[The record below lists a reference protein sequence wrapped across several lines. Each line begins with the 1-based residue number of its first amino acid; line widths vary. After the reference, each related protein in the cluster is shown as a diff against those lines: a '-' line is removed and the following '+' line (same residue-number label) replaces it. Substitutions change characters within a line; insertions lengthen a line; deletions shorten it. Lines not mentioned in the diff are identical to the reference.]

1 VYTDNSLQLGAKKVT
16 QRLSVAVE
24 NEIPDSPVPSEYLK
38 AFSVPP
44 TPNLDDVED
53 ETASMSQPYGCHK
66 NSPSDARSQSS
77 ESYEHD
83 TEYEALL
90 AANTMAN
97 VGVLA
102 SMRNIGVGR
111 KLMSAH
117 HEPSLSERLSPSGRQ
132 RKRAG
137 SEATRNSLVGTE
149 WTLFLGNDGTPSRS
163 MGKDVLASLTSATG
177 AVGIRSL
184 DGVRARTKSESA
196 LNSFAFGDKTPKGI
210 KRVRSSTTSSLAGP
224 PHLVPGR
231 SSPPPPVPKLPK
243 RRHVEKSED
252 WTLSLPL
259 LPPEENENL
268 SSSTM
273 KSKDT
278 TRISGSVFASPSTT
292 TLAAPGNDNIA
303 RSSSKRSIPPRPEIV
318 VCVEGVPVEADD
330 LDADVENA
338 DESTVAGS
346 PVDDTFEIELDSLGL
361 DDEDD
366 SEPESLVEMG
376 TGGLPTTPLLFSVP
390 RVVSKGSGM
399 ECATWGDEEIKDSIR
414 KKGRRL
420 SDGLEGLMGMGG
432 VSVRLSVN
440 ADGESICVMDE
451 QAEDAESED
460 GKLGEPSE
468 GPPMTDAMREN
479 LAKLDALSADLKRLN
494 DLLKQGVG
502 ENVSMNS
509 CPAVV
514 AN

>member
-1 VYTDNSLQLGAKKVT
+1 MIYTLSISDNSLQLGAKKVT

-66 NSPSDARSQSS
+66 NSPSDTRSQSS
-77 ESYEHD
+77 ESYED
-83 TEYEALL
+83 DPEYEALL
-90 AANTMAN
+90 AANTIAN
-97 VGVLA
+97 VGMLA

-117 HEPSLSERLSPSGRQ
+117 HEPSLSERLSPSGSQ

-137 SEATRNSLVGTE
+137 SETIRNSLVGAE
-149 WTLFLGNDGTPSRS
+149 WTLFLGNDGTPTPSV
-163 MGKDVLASLTSATG
+163 GKDVLASLTSATG
-177 AVGIRSL
+177 EAGIRSL

-196 LNSFAFGDKTPKGI
+196 LNSFAFGDQRPKGV
-210 KRVRSSTTSSLAGP
+210 KRVRSSTTASLAGS

-243 RRHVEKSED
+243 RRHVDKSED

-259 LPPEENENL
+259 LPPEKNENPG
-268 SSSTM
+268 SSTT

-278 TRISGSVFASPSTT
+278 TRISGPVFAAASTT
-292 TLAAPGNDNIA
+292 TFAAPSSNNNTPL
-303 RSSSKRSIPPRPEIV
+303 SSSKRSTVPQPEIV
-318 VCVEGVPVEADD
+318 VCVEGVAVEADG
-330 LDADVENA
+330 LDADYNA

-346 PVDDTFEIELDSLGL
+346 PVDDAFEIELDSLGL

-366 SEPESLVEMG
+366 SEPESPVEMSG
-376 TGGLPTTPLLFSVP
+376 TGGLPNDPLLFSVP

-399 ECATWGDEEIKDSIR
+399 ECATWGDGEIKD

-420 SDGLEGLMGMGG
+420 SDGLEGLMGMAG

-451 QAEDAESED
+451 NAECGEGESE
-460 GKLGEPSE
+460 EPPE
-468 GPPMTDAMREN
+468 GPPTTDAMEN

-502 ENVSMNS
+502 ANVSCDDLLFS
-509 CPAVV
+509 GCC
-514 AN
+514 